1 MFRLPFTTV
10 NHNQNRSGV
19 HKFSQYRPKDTV
31 YFEQL
36 VHHATN
42 YVRRENQTRMKNIGP
57 VSRKWLAEIGIYT
70 LEELRHVG
78 AIAAYR
84 FIKERYPNAPV

>member
-1 MFRLPFTTV
+1 
-10 NHNQNRSGV
+10 
-19 HKFSQYRPKDTV
+19 
-31 YFEQL
+31 
-36 VHHATN
+36 
-42 YVRRENQTRMKNIGP
+42 MKNIGP
-57 VSRKWLAEIGIYT
+57 VSRKWLADIGIYT